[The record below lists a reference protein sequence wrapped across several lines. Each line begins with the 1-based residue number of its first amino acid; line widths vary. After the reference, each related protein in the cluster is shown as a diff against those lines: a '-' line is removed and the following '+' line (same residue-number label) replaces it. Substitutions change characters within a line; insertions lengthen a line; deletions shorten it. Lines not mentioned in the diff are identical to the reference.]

1 MQDLALIIALLII
14 FRFFLEV
21 FSYILVAAGVS
32 SGLTRYMSVRSGQ
45 IPSHAI
51 RNFLLRNVFKIHM
64 EPKTIVYMGY
74 ELRHPRRI
82 KIGKGSIIGNDA
94 KLDGRFG
101 IEIGN
106 NVNFST
112 GVWIWTQQH
121 DPQDPDFGTKEG
133 KVQIGDRA
141 WISNRVTI
149 LPGVTIGEGAVVAAN
164 AVVTKDLEPYG
175 IYGGIPARKIGER
188 RTDIKY
194 VLNGKGAPFF

>member
-1 MQDLALIIALLII
+1 
-14 FRFFLEV
+14 
-21 FSYILVAAGVS
+21 
-32 SGLTRYMSVRSGQ
+32 
-45 IPSHAI
+45 
-51 RNFLLRNVFKIHM
+51 M